1 MSYRNEK
8 QMHEAT
14 QTNKLIAMFS
24 ILFVMFTGA
33 LLIHDLEIRK
43 LDHIMECRK

>member
-1 MSYRNEK
+1 MSYRDEK
-8 QMHEAT
+8 QMHEAS

-24 ILFVMFTGA
+24 ILFVLFTGA